1 MLSPGDRIGERFV
14 VEALVGQGGLAEV
27 YRVRHV
33 ELGTVRALKLLVWNS
48 PKMADRLVQEGR
60 IQAQLQHPNVVS
72 VSDIVRHDGKVGL
85 IMDYVEHETLESYLA
100 RHGALPQDQGLK
112 LFASILSALV
122 AAHAMGV
129 LHRDIKP
136 GNVMLAIT
144 PDGLVPKVA
153 DFGIAKAMSEE
164 LRTGAT
170 VEGTTMGSPGYLAP
184 EQVLDASSV
193 DERTDIF
200 ALGVVAYEIL
210 TGVRAFGDEKG
221 NVVIASTLRGGCPHI
236 RTRRPEI
243 PESIAEAIMKAMSL
257 DRNDRQPNVRALA
270 EELFADFPERLAEVR
285 GPPRARALD
294 LEVAPA
300 RDPLPTLAP
309 RSTGASSGGSSPTL
323 APGTLAEQTVG
334 STMAPVGSEFLEA
347 PRRPAKSNRLALW
360 VAAAI
365 GVCVFAA
372 FLISQ
377 PERAAPEKPAAR
389 PAAPV
394 RAEPAPVDD
403 AKVVPEP
410 TTAPEPTTIPS
421 ESPEP
426 TANPTVAPK
435 DPPDDKSGTEA
446 NATDGIAEASPPEAA
461 PVDEM
466 PPAETEAVAEPVA
479 VEVVPEPI
487 PEPAPESAPATS
499 PQGSWTGRANNRT
512 FALSLEV
519 RGTTLGGSARFANPG
534 GGDRTLAVTGTFD
547 PGTRQMT
554 FAAGDEFDF
563 QGMMTDASH
572 LSGNYKPRGSNK
584 SFAWNVER

>member
-72 VSDIVRHDGKVGL
+72 VSDIVRHEGKVGL

-100 RHGALPQDQGLK
+100 RHGAVPLDQGLK
-112 LFASILSALV
+112 LFASILSALI

-210 TGVRAFGDEKG
+210 TGVRAFGDERG
-221 NVVIASTLRGGCPHI
+221 NVVIASTLRGNCPHI
-236 RTRRPEI
+236 RTRKADI
-243 PESIAEAIMKAMSL
+243 PESIANAIMKAMSL
-257 DRNDRQPNVRALA
+257 DRNDRQPNVRTLA
-270 EELFADFPERLAEVR
+270 EEMFAEHPERLAEVR
-285 GPPRARALD
+285 GPPRARSLD
-294 LEVAPA
+294 LDVAPA
-300 RDPLPTLAP
+300 RDPMPTLAP
-309 RSTGASSGGSSPTL
+309 RSTGASSGPAPTL
-323 APGTLAEQTVG
+323 APGTFAGQTVG
-334 STMAPVGSEFLEA
+334 STMAPVGSEFLDATAA
-347 PRRPAKSNRLALW
+347 PTAARSRWAIW
-360 VAAAI
+360 VAALI
-365 GVCVFAA
+365 GVSAIAVY
-372 FLISQ
+372 LIAH
-377 PERAAPEKPAAR
+377 PERTPVEPAPR
-389 PAAPV
+389 PTAPV
-394 RAEPAPVDD
+394 RAEPSPEAPAKPPEPD
-403 AKVVPEP
+403 AAAEPATTPSEAAATEKPIGSPTPTTRVEAAVVP
-410 TTAPEPTTIPS
+410 TNDGAR
-421 ESPEP
+421 
-426 TANPTVAPK
+426 
-435 DPPDDKSGTEA
+435 D
-446 NATDGIAEASPPEAA
+446 ATDGVAEATPPEGAPDEAA
-461 PVDEM
+461 LVGSEATDPPVE
-466 PPAETEAVAEPVA
+466 PAAETAPTPP
-479 VEVVPEPI
+479 PETT
-487 PEPAPESAPATS
+487 PAPS
-499 PQGSWTGRANNRT
+499 PQGTWAGRANNRT
-512 FALSLEV
+512 FALTLDV
-519 RGTTLGGSARFANPG
+519 KGTALAGSAKFANPG
-534 GGDRTLAVTGTFD
+534 GGDRTLAVTGTYD
-547 PGTRQMT
+547 PANGKMT

-563 QGMMTDASH
+563 QGVMMDGSH
-572 LSGNYKPRGSNK
+572 LTGNYKPRGSNK